1 MWVVCEVGVVI
12 RRFVGTNR
20 LLEGAAQFK
29 IQINPSAARG
39 KACTYSFLVR
49 RKSGRRIQA
58 RQASFLGAMHVRS
71 RG

>member
-1 MWVVCEVGVVI
+1 MWVVCEVGVVF

-39 KACTYSFLVR
+39 EACTCS
-49 RKSGRRIQA
+49 
-58 RQASFLGAMHVRS
+58 
-71 RG
+71 